1 MDIRGYLFGGLTR
14 QIVYKSLDASAM
26 RGRVIA
32 ENLSNVTTPGYR
44 RKEVQFEDE
53 LKKVMDKKIPG
64 ESTQSGH
71 LDIARG
77 AAIDQVQPKVLE
89 PIDSTL
95 PGEVNNVDV
104 DMEMAKMAE
113 NQILYDF
120 SIRFAGFDKYQAA
133 ITGRS
138 N

>member
-14 QIVYKSLDASAM
+14 QMVYKSLDASAM

-32 ENLSNVTTPGYR
+32 ENLANVSTPGYR
-44 RKEVQFEDE
+44 RKEVVFEDE
-53 LKKVMDKKIPG
+53 LKKVLDKKIPG
-64 ESTQSGH
+64 ETTEPGH
-71 LDIARG
+71 MDILRG
-77 AAIDQVQPKVLE
+77 AEVDKVQPKALE
-89 PIDSTL
+89 PIDPTM

-113 NQILYDF
+113 NQIQYDF
-120 SIRFAGFDKYQAA
+120 SIRFAGFEKYQAA